1 MEKDLILAT
10 QYGDEMK
17 VQLKISQYLSNGCIY
32 IGLSSYTEDGLEPY
46 GDVTVNLREGA
57 PDYCGYI
64 DTNNMPELEK
74 FLTENDIGTFT
85 GFMGFS
91 GFCAYPMYS
100 FNAEKLRELCPEGM
114 AQYEASIQPAKVYQP
129 ETGRS
134 R

>member
-1 MEKDLILAT
+1 
-10 QYGDEMK
+10 
-17 VQLKISQYLSNGCIY
+17 
-32 IGLSSYTEDGLEPY
+32 
-46 GDVTVNLREGA
+46 
-57 PDYCGYI
+57 
-64 DTNNMPELEK
+64 MPEASK

-91 GFCAYPMYS
+91 GFRAYPMYS
-100 FNAEKLRELCPEGM
+100 FNAEKLRELCPDGM